1 MICPLDGTPLIPT
14 KRDGV
19 EARSCLQCQ
28 GVWFSRN
35 ALESLAQKASQPA
48 TVEPPVPSR
57 VASVGFRRMAC
68 PACAGRQL
76 QTRIQGEIEV
86 NRCRDCGGL
95 WLAKSDVEKILN
107 TRREKPNASFAPVT
121 PEGGGEGGAGLG
133 DFLSSFLE

>member
-1 MICPLDGTPLIPT
+1 MICPLDGTPLIPS

-28 GVWFSRN
+28 GMWFARN

-48 TVEPPVPSR
+48 TAEPPVPSR

-76 QTRIQGEIEV
+76 QTRIQGEIQAH
-86 NRCRDCGGL
+86 RCHDCGGL
-95 WLAKSDVEKILN
+95 WLAKVDVEKILA
-107 TRREKPNASFAPVT
+107 TRKEQPKADLAPVKR
-121 PEGGGEGGAGLG
+121 ECGGQHDTGLG
-133 DFLSSFLE
+133 DFLSGFIE